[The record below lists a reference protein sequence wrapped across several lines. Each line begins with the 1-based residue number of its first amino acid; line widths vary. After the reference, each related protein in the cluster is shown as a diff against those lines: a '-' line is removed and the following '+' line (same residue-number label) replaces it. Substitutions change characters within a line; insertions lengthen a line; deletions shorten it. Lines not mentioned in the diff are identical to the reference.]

1 MEQVRP
7 RSSNPDPRRRSSPSS
22 SAASVRSARSR
33 SSRRASKRRSSRSW
47 GDRLKSRMREA
58 LYIGLFD
65 ALPLLR
71 DPMLLVVISLF
82 SFLPVIFI
90 FVFADQKSAM
100 QSLVGAIVLTFSF
113 TGLFASQSVYFN
125 KQWFRFQDML
135 VASKVSPASYAVG
148 LSVSGL
154 VVALPGV
161 VVALVLLLLSGPMP
175 AAGVLLLLATSLL
188 LWIGL
193 VFVGFAI
200 GATTKNARR
209 ANSIPQVLSIALG
222 LLPPVY
228 YPLDRLPLLAQRP
241 P

>member
-1 MEQVRP
+1 
-7 RSSNPDPRRRSSPSS
+7 
-22 SAASVRSARSR
+22 
-33 SSRRASKRRSSRSW
+33 
-47 GDRLKSRMREA
+47 
-58 LYIGLFD
+58 
-65 ALPLLR
+65 
-71 DPMLLVVISLF
+71 MLLVVISLF

-90 FVFADQKSAM
+90 FVFADQKSAT

-175 AAGVLLLLATSLL
+175 AAGGFLLFATSLL
-188 LWIGL
+188 LCVGL
-193 VFVGFAI
+193 VFLGFSI
-200 GATTKNARR
+200 RATNKNARP
-209 ANSIPQVLSIALG
+209 AHAVPQIPI
-222 LLPPVY
+222 
-228 YPLDRLPLLAQRP
+228 
-241 P
+241 